1 MGVQHHVGLPWRGLK
16 LKNLALDLSKK
27 NKNMKKIIYLS
38 LILSFILPQTVLGI
52 GQMTEPIVVK
62 DVLKGQEVVA
72 TLNLFNSEEEATAY
86 GLKAE
91 GEIADWASFYQIEDK
106 NLANSITEIQIPAKS
121 FINALVKFKVPEDAP
136 NGDYQGEVILFNGV
150 AGEAKEGEVNTTV
163 FQSVGRE
170 VSITVTDEEII
181 KLETAVIPVKY
192 AVNRNE
198 PLQIKIIYENL
209 GNIIIKPDL
218 QLKILKD
225 EKVIYNAIFPYPEDE
240 NAVKPSERKELSSLI
255 EWQTIGQENGEYRAE
270 IKVLYQGDLIQEE
283 SFRFNVGTVINAGQ
297 FLAAVAKIG
306 GGNMTLGWIFAG
318 LLLVAGAAALI
329 ALYKSPKLIKVGISK
344 FRSLF

>member
-1 MGVQHHVGLPWRGLK
+1 
-16 LKNLALDLSKK
+16 
-27 NKNMKKIIYLS
+27 MKKIIYLS

-72 TLNLFNSEEEATAY
+72 TLNLFNSEEEATVY

-91 GEIADWASFYQIEDK
+91 GEIADWASFYQIGDK
-106 NLANSITEIQIPAKS
+106 NLVNPITEIQIPAQS
-121 FINALVKFKVPEDAP
+121 FINALVKFKVPADAP

-150 AGEAKEGEVNTTV
+150 AEEAKEGEVNTTV
-163 FQSVGRE
+163 FQSIGRD

-181 KLETAVIPVKY
+181 KLETAIIPVKY
-192 AVNRNE
+192 AVNQNE
-198 PLQIKIIYENL
+198 PLQIKVIYENL

-240 NAVKPSERKELSSLI
+240 NAVKPLERKELTSLI

-270 IKVLYQGDLIQEE
+270 IKILYQGDLIQEE
-283 SFRFNVGTVINAGQ
+283 SFRFNVGIVINASQ

-306 GGNMTLGWIFAG
+306 GGNIIAAWFIIG
-318 LLLVAGAAALI
+318 LFFAALAVFF
-329 ALYKSPKLIKVGISK
+329 ALFHKKSKFIKAGINK